1 MLFNME
7 SLKVCLFIVLVN
19 LGINSV
25 FCQLNETTNQTNES
39 EGKSNNHELFE
50 SEIQLNFQIIS
61 FIRFRNS
68 FG

>member
-1 MLFNME
+1 ME

-39 EGKSNNHELFE
+39 KGKSNNH
-50 SEIQLNFQIIS
+50 
-61 FIRFRNS
+61 
-68 FG
+68 